1 MRLLFGL
8 VLVLGVGLAG
18 FAVYMAQDRIG
29 QYRSALAYTKAEA
42 RKKVPMTEIYITTR
56 ALSYG
61 DVLTEE
67 DVELVP
73 YPEPHAP
80 EGAFFT
86 TEDLFPE
93 NTDRPRFVLRRIEE
107 KEPLMAIKV
116 TAPGEDAGVSS
127 RLAKGM
133 RAFAIKVDVSTGVSG
148 FLRPGDRVDVYWS
161 GNGEGPGGNLT
172 KLIEAGVELIAIDQI
187 ADTQRTSATIARTV
201 TVEVSPQQVAAL
213 AQAQA
218 TGRLSLSLVGTADDT
233 VATATDVD
241 QRALLGIRTEEIVE
255 VAPQRTCSIRT
266 RKGAEVVEIPIPCQ
280 D

>member
-29 QYRSALAYTKAEA
+29 QYQSALARQKAEA
-42 RKKVPMTEIYITTR
+42 RKKVALEEIYITKR

-61 DVLTEE
+61 EILTED
-67 DVELVP
+67 DVELVVFAKP
-73 YPEPHAP
+73 SIP
-80 EGAFFT
+80 EGAFLT
-86 TEDLFPE
+86 KADLFPE
-93 NTDRPRFVLRRIEE
+93 NTDRPRFVLRRMEA
-107 KEPLMAIKV
+107 KEAVLAVKI

-127 RLAKGM
+127 RLSAGM

-161 GNGEGPGGNLT
+161 GGGDGFAGRT
-172 KLIEAGVELIAIDQI
+172 KLIEAGVKLIAIDQI
-187 ADTQRTSATIARTV
+187 ADTQRTAATIARTV
-201 TVEVSPQQVAAL
+201 TVEVNPQQVAAL

-218 TGRLSLSLVGTADDT
+218 TGRLSLSLVGATDTT
-233 VATATDVD
+233 VATAADVD
-241 QRALLGIRTEEIVE
+241 QRSLLGIEDEIVE
-255 VAPQRTCSIRT
+255 AAPERICSIRT

-280 D
+280 N